1 MELTPKLLTEDV
13 DFRVAYRGYDRDEV
27 DDFLERVAVAV
38 GQLQQQLGEAVNRAR
53 SAESRLKASG
63 GAAPAS
69 ATSTP
74 APPEAAP
81 APVQTGET
89 EDLNEELRRT
99 LVLAQRT
106 ADAAVREAREQAA
119 QIQSDAEE
127 RAQRA
132 MADAEAGAR
141 RKADEARTK
150 LLAEIAELE
159 GIRESMRGDVSV
171 LERHLEEQ
179 RLQLRSSFQEL
190 QRLLDDPTSF
200 RISPTPPLS
209 GVVAPSPA
217 RELSEPPRAPAKTTP
232 APPATPSP
240 ASASPAAAAPASASP
255 ASGSA
260 SAAAVPSAP
269 APARP
274 AEAARTAERA
284 EQGSATSGTAP
295 ETAAAQGSPAPAE
308 PSQASEAS
316 SGPPSGSVS
325 FGEGAAPASGRAA
338 EVSDPGPRTQP
349 VAAAR
354 FEEED
359 NDAFLAELRKAMAD
373 EADSSQPERD
383 ATLFDQDDRA
393 RGRPRFGRRR

>member
-38 GQLQQQLGEAVNRAR
+38 GQLQQQLTEAVARAR
-53 SAESRLKASG
+53 SAESRLKAG
-63 GAAPAS
+63 PGAAS
-69 ATSTP
+69 A
-74 APPEAAP
+74 PEAAP
-81 APVQTGET
+81 AAPSPARAAEA

-106 ADAAVREAREQAA
+106 ADSAIREAREQAA
-119 QIQSDAEE
+119 QIRADAEE
-127 RAQRA
+127 RAQRTVT
-132 MADAEAGAR
+132 DAEAGAR

-190 QRLLDDPTSF
+190 QRLLDDPSSF

-209 GVVAPSPA
+209 GVAAPPASSPA
-217 RELSEPPRAPAKTTP
+217 PVRATQPAPRPAAEPAAIEAVSEPP
-232 APPATPSP
+232 
-240 ASASPAAAAPASASP
+240 AAAPEPEVASEPEPEPRP
-255 ASGSA
+255 A
-260 SAAAVPSAP
+260 AP
-269 APARP
+269 EPEARATEPEARP
-274 AEAARTAERA
+274 TPTP
-284 EQGSATSGTAP
+284 SSSG
-295 ETAAAQGSPAPAE
+295 
-308 PSQASEAS
+308 
-316 SGPPSGSVS
+316 GPPSGSVS
-325 FGEGAAPASGRAA
+325 FGEGAMPAGGGPEPAGDA
-338 EVSDPGPRTQP
+338 GPRTQP

-354 FEEED
+354 FEEDD

-373 EADSSQPERD
+373 EAEASEPERG
-383 ATLFDQDDRA
+383 ATLFDQDDRS
-393 RGRPRFGRRR
+393 RSRPRFGRRR